1 MLYADCRWN
10 YWWCCSKDVTSPG
23 DAVFASS
30 SNSPGSE
37 GVANAIDGQPTKYL
51 NFDGKNSQPSGFV
64 VTPSI
69 GATTI
74 TGISMQTANDAPDR
88 DVKVVLIEGTNDTVS
103 GWDDGANWTRLYKS
117 MKFLQFKRFTTQEFY
132 FKNEKA
138 YSSYR
143 WTVVDTQGPSGCC
156 MQIAEVEF
164 LAATTTVDCDL
175 AAFKR
180 QPVNSVVLSGEPA
193 TFLVEVNG
201 PWPLQWFKNGEPIS
215 GATSTSYT
223 TGPVTSDNVSIF
235 TPFRL
240 SVVK

>member
-1 MLYADCRWN
+1 MQIAEVELLGGSAP
-10 YWWCCSKDVTSPG
+10 KDVTSPG

-103 GWDDGANWTRLYKS
+103 GWDDGANWTKIV
-117 MKFLQFKRFTTQEFY
+117 QIDEIPAIQERFTTQEFY

-138 YSSYR
+138 YTSYR

-201 PWPLQWFKNGEPIS
+201 
-215 GATSTSYT
+215 A
-223 TGPVTSDNVSIF
+223 
-235 TPFRL
+235 
-240 SVVK
+240 